1 MRMRM
6 RRMTMTMMMM
16 MMMMMMMTMRRRSR
30 MRMMMGRQRAKH
42 DTNAARW
49 CRVGLVPLRTT
60 DRVGGYLR
68 RPEHRLHRLQHLRK

>member
-6 RRMTMTMMMM
+6 RRMTMT
-16 MMMMMMMTMRRRSR
+16 MMMMMMTMRRRSR

-60 DRVGGYLR
+60 DRVRGYLR